1 MMTPEQIERRVRE
14 LGPWFHDLDLNGVR
28 TAPDHFLGSYPLGLW
43 EGIKQVVP
51 EDLRGKT
58 VLDLG
63 CNAGFFS
70 LEMARRG
77 AARVLGVDYDERYLE
92 QARLAIQVAG
102 ARNIEL
108 RQLSVYDV
116 AELGEQFDFVVF
128 MGLFYHLRH
137 PLLALDLV
145 REHAVADLM
154 LFECMCRGSIRSRR
168 YACDYPFEERDIFD
182 EPAYP
187 KMHFIEDKY
196 ANDET
201 NWWAPNVSGME
212 AMLRSSGFE
221 ILQHPIPEVWL
232 CRGAGDPQGE
242 GAVHPARGGGR

>member
-1 MMTPEQIERRVRE
+1 MTPEQIERRVRE
-14 LGPWFHDLDLNGVR
+14 LAPWFHDLDLNGIR

-43 EGIKQVVP
+43 EVIKHAVP
-51 EDLRGKT
+51 ENLEGRT

-70 LEMARRG
+70 IEMARRG
-77 AARVLGVDYDERYLE
+77 AERVLGVDYDERYLE

-108 RQLSVYDV
+108 RHLSVYDV
-116 AELGEQFDFVVF
+116 AELGERFDLVVF
-128 MGLFYHLRH
+128 MGVFYHLRH

-145 REHAVADLM
+145 REHAVKDLM
-154 LFECMCRGSIRSRR
+154 LFECMSRGSTRSKR
-168 YACDYPFEERDIFD
+168 YAEDYPFDERDIFD

-187 KMHFIEDKY
+187 KMHFIERKY

-212 AMLRSSGFE
+212 AMLRSSGFD

-232 CRGAGDPQGE
+232 CQGAGKPDGE
-242 GAVHPARGGGR
+242 GAVYPARGGRR